1 MRAVRPLLWCRSV
14 TGCHGGR
21 LKRVLQGLFALVV
34 VAGTAGAQSSIIA
47 GIVVDSAGLPVSGA
61 EVSVSVIGATTISGD
76 LGEFRISAPSS
87 GSVVVRAR
95 RLGFRR
101 DSVRVTSVNG
111 AAGII
116 VAVKRVAETLAPV
129 VVRTR
134 RTDFTGRLSG
144 YYQRLDRKSSGYFIT
159 RAQIDGEN
167 PRTLSQLLQHAPGMT
182 AFRGRAGTQGVR
194 MRGRRCWPLVWLD
207 GTPMPSGEF
216 DLDGVP
222 PNTLHGIEL
231 YLGSTTAPTRY
242 SGNRD
247 LSSCGTIL
255 LWSRGPDTDPI
266 AARRAPVNLESLVAS
281 LAVYTADQV
290 DDAATVAPGNSIEVV
305 YPPALF
311 AEKLAGTVVA
321 EFVVDGQ
328 GRVEPETFG
337 VVSSTNRLFTEAV
350 RKALETAVF
359 TPATRA
365 GRAVRQIVHQ
375 PFTFTPPVA
384 NEAGR

>member
-1 MRAVRPLLWCRSV
+1 M
-14 TGCHGGR
+14 
-21 LKRVLQGLFALVV
+21 
-34 VAGTAGAQSSIIA
+34 
-47 GIVVDSAGLPVSGA
+47 SGA
-61 EVSVSVIGATTISGD
+61 EVSVRVNGATAISGD
-76 LGEFRISAPSS
+76 RGEFRISAPPS
-87 GSVVVRAR
+87 GSVIVRAR
-95 RLGFRR
+95 RLGFRP
-101 DSVRVTSVNG
+101 DSVIVTSVNG
-111 AAGII
+111 AAGVTIT
-116 VAVKRVAETLAPV
+116 VKRVAETLAPV
-129 VVRTR
+129 IVRTR
-134 RTDFTGRLSG
+134 RTDFTGRLAG

-231 YLGSTTAPTRY
+231 YLGSTTAPSRY

-266 AARRAPVNLESLVAS
+266 TPRRAAVNLERLVTS

-290 DDAATVAPGNSIEVV
+290 EEPASVAARTSIEVV

-311 AEKLAGTVVA
+311 AEKLAGKVVA
-321 EFVVDGQ
+321 EFVVNAE

-337 VVSSTNRLFTEAV
+337 AVSSTNPLFTEAV
-350 RKALETAVF
+350 RRAVETAVF
-359 TPATRA
+359 NPARRA

-375 PFTFTPPVA
+375 PFTFTPPGG
-384 NEAGR
+384 N

>member
-1 MRAVRPLLWCRSV
+1 MI
-14 TGCHGGR
+14 
-21 LKRVLQGLFALVV
+21 VL
-34 VAGTAGAQSSIIA
+34 AGTARAQSSIIA
-47 GIVVDSAGLPVSGA
+47 GVVVDSAGLPVSGA
-61 EVSVSVIGATTISGD
+61 EVLVSAIGASAISGD
-76 LGEFRISAPSS
+76 RGEFRVSAPPS
-87 GSVVVRAR
+87 GSVVIRAR
-95 RLGFRR
+95 RLGFRP
-101 DSVRVTSVNG
+101 DSVAVRSVNG

-116 VAVKRVAETLAPV
+116 VPMKRVAATLAPV

-134 RTDFTGRLSG
+134 RTDFTGRLAG

-216 DLDGVP
+216 DLDGIP

-231 YLGSTTAPTRY
+231 YLGSTTAPSRY
-242 SGNRD
+242 SANRD

-266 AARRAPVNLESLVAS
+266 TPRRAPVNLESLLAS
-281 LAVYTADQV
+281 LAVYTAEQV
-290 DDAATVAPGNSIEVV
+290 DAPAMLAARSTLEVV

-311 AEKLAGTVVA
+311 AEKLAGAVMA
-321 EFVVDGQ
+321 EFVVNVA

-350 RKALETAVF
+350 RKAVETAVF
-359 TPATRA
+359 TPAKRG
-365 GRAVRQIVHQ
+365 GRAVRQIVYQ
-375 PFTFTPPVA
+375 PFTFTPPGG